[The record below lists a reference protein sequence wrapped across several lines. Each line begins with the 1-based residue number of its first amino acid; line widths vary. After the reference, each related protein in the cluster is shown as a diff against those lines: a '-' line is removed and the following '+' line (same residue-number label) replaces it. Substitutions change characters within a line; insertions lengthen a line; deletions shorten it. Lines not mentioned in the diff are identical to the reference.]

1 MGGAKSGPVR
11 VGASVLSVAAARDD
25 AAAGLGPV
33 STPELQLRTLYRLDG
48 DGRIVG
54 KPHPEPAP
62 GPLFCITRG
71 KQGCAW
77 AVRADVPR
85 CLADELDRLAREEPP
100 ASDFREPPLHA
111 ERYLSLVEG
120 TVDSGPAFTFPER
133 IPRPHGTVFIDD
145 VRALERHFSGWSA
158 GEVPYRTPIVAIVED
173 GFAVSACFC
182 ARRTDEAAEAGL
194 ETAPAFRGL
203 GLAPRVAA
211 GWALAIRASGRV
223 PLYSTSWSNDASLAV
238 ARKLGLDM
246 YASNWSISRP

>member
-1 MGGAKSGPVR
+1 M
-11 VGASVLSVAAARDD
+11 
-25 AAAGLGPV
+25 
-33 STPELQLRTLYRLDG
+33 RTLYRLDS

-62 GPLFCITRG
+62 GPLFCIIRG
-71 KQGCAW
+71 KQSCAW

-85 CLADELDRLAREEPP
+85 DLADELGRLAREEPP
-100 ASDFREPPLHA
+100 ASDFRDPPLHA

-120 TVDSGPAFTFPER
+120 AVDSGPSFAFPEH
-133 IPRPHGTVFIDD
+133 IPRPQGTVFIDD
-145 VRALERHFSGWSA
+145 VRALDRHFSGWSA
-158 GEVPYRTPIVAIVED
+158 TEVPYRTPIVAVVED
-173 GFAVSACFC
+173 GYAVSACFC

-194 ETAPAFRGL
+194 ETAPSYRGR

-238 ARKLGLDM
+238 ARNLGLDM
-246 YASNWSISRP
+246 YASQWSISQTSMCSFPSTGED